1 MVRHFGISHLA
12 TMAVKS
18 QLVIG
23 VSSTYRSGSGA
34 VSQGQRTDPVMVA
47 PDFKRVLHNT
57 STAASHLFAIWKQA
71 VSLLGQREAAIVSRH
86 RNQTHDLAIKHRCH
100 GRCRTLRS
108 PRQAASLSHSEA
120 AFEATSRW
128 GNAANDFGRR
138 DIFRGCWAFF
148 FFFYQKVVK
157 CFTAALLLT
166 QKAAGVVRIV
176 GLCRSVC
183 MQVHPVLFASEI
195 ITK

>member
-1 MVRHFGISHLA
+1 MFAFGTATHPWLVPGCYRKWMNEWMVRHFGISHLA

-100 GRCRTLRS
+100 GRCRT
-108 PRQAASLSHSEA
+108 
-120 AFEATSRW
+120 
-128 GNAANDFGRR
+128 
-138 DIFRGCWAFF
+138 
-148 FFFYQKVVK
+148 VVTPGGGTHF
-157 CFTAALLLT
+157 C
-166 QKAAGVVRIV
+166 
-176 GLCRSVC
+176 
-183 MQVHPVLFASEI
+183 PV
-195 ITK
+195 